1 MTTYI
6 SFIHFFCDYIYL
18 FYRFFFLWLHIS
30 LLLFFLW
37 LHIFLLQIFLWLHIF
52 FIYFSVT
59 TYISFI
65 DFSVTTNIS
74 FIDFSVTTCTSFIDF
89 SVTTYI
95 SFYRFFF
102 SVKTHI
108 FIDFFSVAA
117 YISFIE
123 FFYDYICLFY
133 RFFCDY
139 IYLFT
144 WSTVSDQLSPTLI
157 CVFINTDQI
166 TWKVPLSN
174 ISNTVK
180 YMDEQ
185 WGRFSDCA
193 HAHADLG
200 ILCSHGMRV
209 LVYDAERLL
218 ESVGSV
224 VVVIYDARKVNKN
237 NWTAI
242 WRRNKC
248 QRWPIQLRS
257 TNITDN
263 NVKKEL
269 VCFLELL
276 G

>member
-6 SFIHFFCDYIYL
+6 SFIIFSVASYISFTDISVTTYIFYIFFCDYIYL
-18 FYRFFFLWLHIS
+18 FYRFFCDNIYLFYRFFCDNKYLFYRFFCDYMYLFYRFFCNYIY
-30 LLLFFLW
+30 FFL
-37 LHIFLLQIFLWLHIF
+37 
-52 FIYFSVT
+52 
-59 TYISFI
+59 YI
-65 DFSVTTNIS
+65 
-74 FIDFSVTTCTSFIDF
+74 
-89 SVTTYI
+89 
-95 SFYRFFF
+95 FFF

-117 YISFIE
+117 YISFIDFSVTTYISFIE

-133 RFFCDY
+133 RFFYDY

-144 WSTVSDQLSPTLI
+144 WSTISDQLSRTLI

-166 TWKVPLSN
+166 TWKLPLSN
-174 ISNTVK
+174 ISNTVE

-224 VVVIYDARKVNKN
+224 VVVIYDARKVNK
-237 NWTAI
+237 I
-242 WRRNKC
+242 IERLFEDG
-248 QRWPIQLRS
+248 IS
-257 TNITDN
+257 
-263 NVKKEL
+263 VKDGQYNFAL
-269 VCFLELL
+269 QISQTIM
-276 G
+276 